1 MTCYRLTI
9 AAALGLALLVQT
21 PGLAAQDAAAPP
33 PPAAKIDPA
42 TGGLV
47 ANTTTLEINFAQI
60 ANPTG
65 QIMLA
70 LFDSKEAYDRGA
82 APVRA
87 IAIPVT
93 GETATATIPNVLH
106 GRYGFKIV
114 HDVNGDGAMNTNPF
128 GMPIEPFAFSNNAVG
143 NMGPATWEAAAFDI
157 AGPTVQTITLR

>member
-1 MTCYRLTI
+1 MTPYRPTM
-9 AAALGLALLVQT
+9 AAALGLALLIQT
-21 PGLAAQDAAAPP
+21 HGLAAQDAAAPP
-33 PPAAKIDPA
+33 PPAARIDPA

-47 ANTTTLEINFAQI
+47 ANTTTLEISFTNI
-60 ANPTG
+60 APATG

-70 LFDSKEAYDRGA
+70 LFDSEEAYSRGGK
-82 APVRA
+82 PVRA
-87 IAIPVT
+87 IAVDVT
-93 GETATATIPNVLH
+93 GTAASATIENLLH

-157 AGPTVQTITLR
+157 AGPTAQTITFR